1 MEYGYSNNY
10 DKKGKNITIKTLL
23 QTQNENILIILINT
37 IDDKKLLQE
46 WINSDKR
53 ANRLIYEI
61 DVFRLLQYDIKIPY
75 EITKDDKF
83 PIFLFNTIINRSES
97 LIDIRS
103 YLFKFENDNYEL
115 YTKLALELNK
125 YYRKIIE
132 SYNSEQD
139 LFIDYIK
146 YLNGNNY
153 SEDNYLFSKEINDF
167 LNNSDNKDEI
177 ISFLRK
183 ETSLKISEVII
194 DLLFKDNIYNVKL
207 NIMEILRYT
216 EDIKQKLINDDNL
229 NFYKTILNI
238 DSMNNSEKIILYN
251 KLKNKNIS
259 AMLYDDIRVLKD
271 FSYRSIKDSLT
282 NIVGNEQLKNTIL
295 SDKYGIDIYELNGEK
310 FYMLVKSMNPITE
323 KTNILETN
331 QKNYSIERGCYS
343 LIGSDN
349 IDVYNKQFVYGFV
362 NGFIPENI
370 ISVFET
376 DCFSRESDEPIL
388 NEDYGT
394 TAVNRLMTPDQI
406 VNGLDSNKKTRYS
419 EIQIAGKINPD
430 FIVTFDEINE
440 LAVSESKRLNIPIVV
455 INTKKYENNKKRS
468 NPFNNEN
475 LQYIDFSGSR
485 ESNLRRSR

>member
-1 MEYGYSNNY
+1 MLKVDDLKSQYKSAFSSIISNGLEAYKLNSFPVKSELG
-10 DKKGKNITIKTLL
+10 DKEAENFAKTFD
-23 QTQNENILIILINT
+23 E
-37 IDDKKLLQE
+37 
-46 WINSDKR
+46 
-53 ANRLIYEI
+53 
-61 DVFRLLQYDIKIPY
+61 
-75 EITKDDKF
+75 
-83 PIFLFNTIINRSES
+83 LF
-97 LIDIRS
+97 
-103 YLFKFENDNYEL
+103 
-115 YTKLALELNK
+115 
-125 YYRKIIE
+125 
-132 SYNSEQD
+132 
-139 LFIDYIK
+139 
-146 YLNGNNY
+146 
-153 SEDNYLFSKEINDF
+153 SEDYT
-167 LNNSDNKDEI
+167 NS
-177 ISFLRK
+177 L
-183 ETSLKISEVII
+183 
-194 DLLFKDNIYNVKL
+194 
-207 NIMEILRYT
+207 
-216 EDIKQKLINDDNL
+216 
-229 NFYKTILNI
+229 
-238 DSMNNSEKIILYN
+238 
-251 KLKNKNIS
+251 
-259 AMLYDDIRVLKD
+259 A
-271 FSYRSIKDSLT
+271 
-282 NIVGNEQLKNTIL
+282 NIVGNGQLKNTIL

>member
-1 MEYGYSNNY
+1 
-10 DKKGKNITIKTLL
+10 
-23 QTQNENILIILINT
+23 
-37 IDDKKLLQE
+37 
-46 WINSDKR
+46 
-53 ANRLIYEI
+53 
-61 DVFRLLQYDIKIPY
+61 
-75 EITKDDKF
+75 
-83 PIFLFNTIINRSES
+83 
-97 LIDIRS
+97 
-103 YLFKFENDNYEL
+103 
-115 YTKLALELNK
+115 
-125 YYRKIIE
+125 
-132 SYNSEQD
+132 
-139 LFIDYIK
+139 
-146 YLNGNNY
+146 
-153 SEDNYLFSKEINDF
+153 
-167 LNNSDNKDEI
+167 
-177 ISFLRK
+177 
-183 ETSLKISEVII
+183 
-194 DLLFKDNIYNVKL
+194 
-207 NIMEILRYT
+207 MEILRYT
-216 EDIKQKLINDDNL
+216 GDIKQKLINDDNL
-229 NFYKTILNI
+229 NFYKTILSI

-259 AMLYDDIRVLKD
+259 AMLYDDIGVLKD

-310 FYMLVKSMNPITE
+310 FYMLVKSMNPIAE

-349 IDVYNKQFVYGFV
+349 IDVYNKRFVYGFV

-394 TAVNRLMTPDQI
+394 TAVNRLMTPNQI

-430 FIVTFDEINE
+430 FIVSFDEINE

-455 INTKKYENNKKRS
+455 INTKKYENKKRRS
-468 NPFNNEN
+468 NPFNNDN